1 MKDPVTTPLP
11 DRGPYDM
18 LHTYARIEQTGLPE
32 GLRAEL
38 IGEEVLIP
46 PRPTNH
52 HNWIYSEL
60 HHLLAHHSRERGWS
74 VTNTTTVALPATG
87 ERYVP
92 DLLICESAVLRDAR
106 EWQVPAEDV
115 LLVGEITSMSTVLR
129 DRKNKA
135 QGYGRSR
142 VPLYLLVDPLDGE
155 GSATVFAEPDGSGH
169 YRVEHRVLFG
179 ERFTLPEP
187 FGLEIDTSV
196 LRPE

>member
-1 MKDPVTTPLP
+1 MGGLVMTAPLP
-11 DRGPYDM
+11 DQESHDM
-18 LHTYARIEQTGLPE
+18 LRTYAQIELPE
-32 GLRAEL
+32 GQRAEL
-38 IGEEVLIP
+38 IGGEIVISP
-46 PRPTNH
+46 TPTNY
-52 HNWIYSEL
+52 HNWVYAQLHRLLDRGTPDEL
-60 HHLLAHHSRERGWS
+60 V

-155 GSATVFAEPDGSGH
+155 GSATVFAEPDGSGR

-196 LRPE
+196 LRQE

>member
-1 MKDPVTTPLP
+1 MTAPLP
-11 DRGPYDM
+11 DRESHDM
-18 LHTYARIEQTGLPE
+18 LRTYAQIELPE
-32 GLRAEL
+32 GRRAEL
-38 IGEEVLIP
+38 IGGEIVISP
-46 PRPTNH
+46 TPTNY
-52 HNWIYSEL
+52 HNWVCAQPHRLLDRGTPDEL
-60 HHLLAHHSRERGWS
+60 V

-92 DLLICESAVLRDAR
+92 DLLVCESAVLRDAR

-155 GSATVFAEPDGSGH
+155 GSATVFAEPDGSGR

-179 ERFTLPEP
+179 EKFTLPEP
-187 FGLEIDTSV
+187 FGLELDTSV
-196 LRPE
+196 LHRE

>member
-1 MKDPVTTPLP
+1 MTAPLP
-11 DRGPYDM
+11 DQESHDM
-18 LHTYARIEQTGLPE
+18 LRTYAQIELPE
-32 GLRAEL
+32 GQRAEL
-38 IGEEVLIP
+38 IGGEIVISP
-46 PRPTNH
+46 TPTNY
-52 HNWIYSEL
+52 HNWIYAQLHRLLDRGTPDEL
-60 HHLLAHHSRERGWS
+60 V

-155 GSATVFAEPDGSGH
+155 GSATVFAEPDGSGR

-187 FGLEIDTSV
+187 FGLEIDTSI